1 MVRRK
6 RLANILSN
14 PNDYCCNNI
23 MSIIIIERSRNNK
36 KATLA
41 GTILKKYK
49 DIRMNNSGTDRIM
62 QYSI

>member
-14 PNDYCCNNI
+14 PNDYCCNY
-23 MSIIIIERSRNNK
+23 IILIINVERSRNNK
-36 KATLA
+36 KGTLA